1 MGHDDVRD
9 LISVPEAAR
18 RAGVAR
24 NTIHRAAK
32 SGSLRAIKPGRNW
45 LVFSSDIDRWKRE
58 EYRPD
63 MAHRYPVETDEQDDG
78 HEYPTEH

>member
-1 MGHDDVRD
+1 MGHDDLSD

-32 SGSLRAIKPGRNW
+32 SGKLKAIKPGRNW
-45 LVFSSDIDRWKRE
+45 LVFASDIERWKQQT
-58 EYRPD
+58 YRPD
-63 MAHRYPVETDEQDDG
+63 MAYRFPVETDTEDDG
-78 HEYPTEH
+78 PSDEQ

>member
-1 MGHDDVRD
+1 MGHDIRD

-32 SGSLRAIKPGRNW
+32 SGKIKAVKPGRNW
-45 LVFSSDIDRWKRE
+45 LVYASDIDRWKQE
-58 EYRPD
+58 EYRPN
-63 MAHRYPVETDEQDDG
+63 MAARYPAGDNREDDEEGAQ
-78 HEYPTEH
+78 P

>member
-1 MGHDDVRD
+1 MVDNYDD

-32 SGSLRAIKPGRNW
+32 RGKLKAIKPGRNW
-45 LVFSSDIDRWKRE
+45 LIIASDIERWKQT

-63 MAHRYPVETDEQDDG
+63 MAYRYPIDDQ
-78 HEYPTEH
+78 HEDDVPPSNN

>member
-1 MGHDDVRD
+1 MEEDLKD

-32 SGSLRAIKPGRNW
+32 SGTIKAVKLGRNW
-45 LVFSSDIDRWKRE
+45 LVYASDLNRWKE
-58 EYRPD
+58 ENYRPD
-63 MAHRYPVETDEQDDG
+63 MALHYPPDKEDKGEQG
-78 HEYPTEH
+78 EES

>member
-1 MGHDDVRD
+1 MGQSDVSD

-32 SGSLRAIKPGRNW
+32 SGKLKAIKPGRNW
-45 LVFSSDIDRWKRE
+45 LVFSSDIERWKQE
-58 EYRPD
+58 AYRPD
-63 MAHRYPVETDEQDDG
+63 MAYRYPVDADNEGDEHSDNA
-78 HEYPTEH
+78 

>member
-1 MGHDDVRD
+1 MLPKTVD

-32 SGSLRAIKPGRNW
+32 RGTIKAIRLGRDW
-45 LVFSSDIDRWKRE
+45 LVYASDVDRWKQE
-58 EYRPD
+58 HYRPH
-63 MAHRYPVETDEQDDG
+63 MAHRYPIQDEEDR
-78 HEYPTEH
+78 P